1 MRRISS
7 DMPHIDT
14 QFHLRR
20 QEERLAKLQSQISS
34 QNRIQELRDDPL
46 SAAHTVRYQS
56 YLARLERFEKNTLYA
71 KDHYNVVYGYMN
83 EAVSIIQRVS
93 ELAVQASNGIYTAE
107 DEKLMGMEVNELI
120 KELASLSNKEGPD
133 GKFVFAGD
141 KAFTEPFRLVEGS
154 IPGGGENM
162 VVRVEYRGAGA
173 SRRTE
178 ISDNTYVDLDLGGGE
193 AFWAEKMQVFS
204 SVDATN
210 YRVSAP
216 GSFFID
222 GAEIHV
228 AAGDTLP
235 AIVAKIN
242 DSSAPVKAYIDP
254 DTRGLVLEGTNPHL
268 IRAEDAVSPNGG
280 APNGGAPN
288 GAMPTVLK
296 DLGIIRGNMENN
308 APNWDTARSRVSG
321 GSMFDMLI
329 RLRDAMYRG
338 DHEFIGSQGIAGM
351 DLAINNL
358 TTRIADI
365 GSRQERAETVWQ
377 RLNREIPDV
386 TANIVRESSVDMTDA
401 ATDLKMLDFAHKA
414 SLQTAAHLL
423 PVSLL
428 DFLR

>member
-7 DMPHIDT
+7 DMPHLDT
-14 QFHLRR
+14 QYQLRM
-20 QEERLAKLQSQISS
+20 QEDRLAKLQSQITSES
-34 QNRIQELRDDPL
+34 RIRQLRDDPL
-46 SAAHTVRYQS
+46 AAAHTVRYQS
-56 YLARLERFEKNTLYA
+56 YLARLERFEKNTLFA

-83 EAVSIIQRVS
+83 EALGIMQRVR
-93 ELAVQASNGIYTAE
+93 ELAVQGANGTYTPE
-107 DEKLMGMEVNELI
+107 DQKLMGVEINELI
-120 KELASLSNKEGPD
+120 KELASLANTVGPD
-133 GKFVFAGD
+133 GKQVFAGD
-141 KAFTEPFRLVEGS
+141 KAFTEPFRLVEGTV
-154 IPGGGENM
+154 PGGGESM

-193 AFWAEKMQVFS
+193 AFWAEKMQIFS
-204 SVDATN
+204 SVNASN

-222 GAEIHV
+222 GNEIRV
-228 AAGDTLP
+228 APGDTLP

-242 DSSAPVKAYIDP
+242 DSPAPVKAYIDP
-254 DTRGLVLEGTNPHL
+254 DSKGLVLEGTNPHL
-268 IRAEDAVSPNGG
+268 IRAEDAVSPNGDG
-280 APNGGAPN
+280 
-288 GAMPTVLK
+288 PTVLK
-296 DLGIIRGNMENN
+296 DLGIIRGNMVNN
-308 APNWDTARSRVSG
+308 APNWDTTRSRVAG

-329 RLRDAMYRG
+329 RLRDALYRG
-338 DHEFIGSQGIAGM
+338 DQDFIGSQGIGGM

-365 GSRQERAETVWQ
+365 GSRQERAETVWE

-386 TANIVRESSVDMTDA
+386 TAHIVRESSVDMTDA

-414 SLQTAAHLL
+414 ALQTAARLL

>member
-1 MRRISS
+1 MRRIST
-7 DMPHIDT
+7 DMPHIDM
-14 QFHLRR
+14 QYHLRR
-20 QEERLAKLQSQISS
+20 QEEQIAKLRSQMNSGS
-34 QNRIQELRDDPL
+34 RIHELRDDPL
-46 SAAHTVRYQS
+46 AAGHTVRYQS
-56 YLARLERFEKNTLYA
+56 YLARLERFEKNTSYA
-71 KDHYNVVYGYMN
+71 KDHYNLVHGYMN
-83 EAVSIIQRVS
+83 EALGIMQRVR
-93 ELAVQASNGIYTAE
+93 ELSVQGANGTYTEE
-107 DEKLMGMEVNELI
+107 DQKLMGMEINELI
-120 KELASLSNKEGPD
+120 KELVSLSNTTGPD
-133 GKFVFAGD
+133 GKQVFAGD
-141 KAFTEPFRLVEGS
+141 KAFTEPFRLVEGTV
-154 IPGGGENM
+154 PGGGENM

-193 AFWAEKMQVFS
+193 AFWAEKMQIFS
-204 SVDATN
+204 SVNASN

-222 GAEIHV
+222 GNEIRV

-242 DSSAPVKAYIDP
+242 DSPAPVKAYIDP

-280 APNGGAPN
+280 APNG
-288 GAMPTVLK
+288 AMPTVLK
-296 DLGIIRGNMENN
+296 DLGIIRGNMVNN
-308 APNWDTARSRVSG
+308 APNWDTTRSMVSG

-329 RLRDAMYRG
+329 RLRDALYRG
-338 DHEFIGSQGIAGM
+338 DQDFIGSQGIAGM
-351 DLAINNL
+351 DLAIGNL

-365 GSRQERAETVWQ
+365 GSRQERVEMVWQ

-386 TANIVRESSVDMTDA
+386 TANIVRESSVDMAEA
-401 ATDLKMLDFAHKA
+401 ATTLKFLDFAQKA
-414 SLQTAAHLL
+414 SVQTAARLL